1 MPRSVLDAGGSQMN
15 KTLSWPWRKLN
26 SLLSAQHSQRKCWLG
41 LPQTLI
47 PTEKPLSYALQELC
61 GFST

>member
-1 MPRSVLDAGGSQMN
+1 MN
-15 KTLSWPWRKLN
+15 KTLSLPWRKLN
-26 SLLSAQHSQRKCWLG
+26 SLLTAQHSQHKFWLG

-47 PTEKPLSYALQELC
+47 PTEKSLSYVLQELC